1 MYLIP
6 DASQLASISS
16 LAAGPAVR
24 LGAVAGFV
32 SLLMSRLKSAT
43 DQLNHP
49 VEIADGDAARAKR
62 KQDIAE
68 LKRRAVLLNSATR
81 LALSAGLATTL
92 LLFVS
97 FASAFFHLHHVYGGA
112 VLFAIANGLLTVS
125 LYKFAQEVRAG
136 LSEIDRY

>member
-1 MYLIP
+1 MELIP
-6 DASQLASISS
+6 DTNQLASIFS
-16 LAAGPAVR
+16 LAAGPAFL

-32 SLLMSRLKSAT
+32 SLLMSRLKSVT
-43 DQLNHP
+43 DRLDHP
-49 VEIADGDAARAKR
+49 AEIPHGDAAQAKR

-68 LKRRAVLLNSATR
+68 LKRRAVLLNNATR
-81 LALSAGLATTL
+81 LALSAGIATTL

-97 FASAFFHLHHVYGGA
+97 FASAFFHLQHVYGGA

-125 LYKFAQEVRAG
+125 LYKFAQEVKAG